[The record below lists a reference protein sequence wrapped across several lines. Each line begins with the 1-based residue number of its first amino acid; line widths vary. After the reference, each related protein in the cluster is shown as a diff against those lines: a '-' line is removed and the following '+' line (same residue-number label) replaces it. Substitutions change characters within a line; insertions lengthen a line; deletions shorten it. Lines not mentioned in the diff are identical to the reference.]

1 MPFHESLIGSIIA
14 APHAFIQGVGKA
26 FVRKQVLARFLWPA
40 MRTVGW
46 IGEELET
53 RLGGPPLGPVRRV
66 LAATRLISLGFGP
79 GAGSFIRGVAYPNVT
94 EVAEGWLSFFPEFL
108 ITGTTQ
114 HRLVFGLQEAIG
126 RGDFEAALDV
136 IGDTAAEAGMEEIL
150 AVMRG
155 VAQLGKDAETVL
167 GIEGGATYLTALL
180 GDLMVKVGKGE
191 LVDFEDLINELR
203 GKGKKPGESQDEFD
217 ERFRDEFAD
226 VLESIS
232 GGFQRARG
240 VLGAGQEIVAA
251 LKRGTATLDKV
262 LRTVSRALG

>member
-14 APHAFIQGVGKA
+14 APGAFIQSVGKA
-26 FVRKQVLARFLWPA
+26 FVQRQTLARFLWPA
-40 MRTVGW
+40 MRTIGW
-46 IGEELET
+46 IGEAIEG
-53 RLGGPPLGPVRRV
+53 RLGPPLGPVRRV

-94 EVAEGWLSFFPEFL
+94 EVAEGWLGFFPEFL

-136 IGDTAAEAGMEEIL
+136 IGDTAAEAGLEEIL

-167 GIEGGATYLTALL
+167 GIEGGATYLTAVFGELI
-180 GDLMVKVGKGE
+180 VKVSDGE
-191 LVDFEDLINELR
+191 LTDFGDILDELH

-217 ERFRDEFAD
+217 ERFKDELAD
-226 VLESIS
+226 VLERIS
-232 GGFQRARG
+232 GGIGRARG

-251 LKRGTATLDKV
+251 LKRGTATFEKV